1 MMAHYWPTVDGW
13 FNQSVRPGFDRLLA
27 SLPADRPSTL
37 VQIGT
42 WVGRATAYL
51 GVEIVN
57 SGKPVTL
64 VAVDHF
70 QGSAEI
76 DHHPRAV
83 NVPRSEALFR
93 ANTAPLATALG
104 DRFEILVSDS
114 AAAAILFADGSVDA
128 VWIDGAHSYDL
139 VKRDLDAWI
148 PKIRAGGVMGG
159 DDFDRRCPGVTRA
172 VLERFGRAAAV
183 PGAVW
188 WLTTITH
195 EEQPF

>member
-1 MMAHYWPTVDGW
+1 MTHYWETVDGW
-13 FNQSVRPGFDRLLA
+13 FNHSVRAGFDQLLA
-27 SLPADRPSTL
+27 SLPADRPSTV
-37 VQIGT
+37 VQLGT

-76 DHHPRAV
+76 DHHPRRQDV
-83 NVPRSEALFR
+83 GQSEMRFR
-93 ANTAPLATALG
+93 ANTAPLAAALG
-104 DRFEILVSDS
+104 ARFQILVSDS
-114 AAAAILFADGSVDA
+114 AAAAAEFADQSVDA
-128 VWIDGAHSYDL
+128 VWVDAAHRYEL
-139 VKRDLDAWI
+139 VCQDLDAWI
-148 PKIRAGGVMGG
+148 PKVRAGGVMGG

-172 VLERFGRAAAV
+172 VLEHFGPTAAV

-188 WLTTITH
+188 WMTTIAHAET
-195 EEQPF
+195 PV